1 MCTNPLGPRGFVEC
15 GAGVIVI
22 IGGCRLAT
30 SHQFVI
36 LPKRQGIAGIADATG
51 KRQRDGG
58 MRDEKKVVSS
68 ESQANA
74 IQRPMQRVI

>member
-1 MCTNPLGPRGFVEC
+1 MC
-15 GAGVIVI
+15 GADVIVI

-36 LPKRQGIAGIADATG
+36 LPKRQVIAGIADATG
-51 KRQRDGG
+51 KRQWDGG
-58 MRDEKKVVSS
+58 IRDEKKVVRS

-74 IQRPMQRVI
+74 IQQPMQ